1 MNGIFSK
8 EKYQEPINMLY
19 LQNAIVMAWKMIS
32 LTSFSPWLFKFFFLA
47 SSAMLQNKERSP
59 SESLPSQFK
68 AKILECFGYT
78 TAHGYGRVA
87 GANESLSRRWFWL
100 LVCAAAYGLFAYQL
114 HDIILQY
121 SARPLKTRVWIA
133 HQQVRFKF
141 SHLKWE
147 LKSEK
152 VLQYTI
158 FHKWLRCNVV

>member
-1 MNGIFSK
+1 
-8 EKYQEPINMLY
+8 
-19 LQNAIVMAWKMIS
+19 
-32 LTSFSPWLFKFFFLA
+32 
-47 SSAMLQNKERSP
+47 MLQNKERSP

-121 SARPLKTRVWIA
+121 RARPLKTRAWIA

-158 FHKWLRCNVV
+158 FHK